1 MIKVMTSGT
10 FDILHYGHIRLLR
23 RAKELGD
30 YLVVVCSNDECVNSK
45 GKKCYYSFDVRKEML
60 NSIKFVDEVI
70 EENCLFD
77 DALTN
82 LCNIAIEK
90 SIDIFVLGT
99 DYQDSLSAMRDY
111 DRLSKLVKIV
121 FLERTESIS
130 TSKIKQ
136 DLEKE

>member
-1 MIKVMTSGT
+1 
-10 FDILHYGHIRLLR
+10 
-23 RAKELGD
+23 
-30 YLVVVCSNDECVNSK
+30 
-45 GKKCYYSFDVRKEML
+45 ML

-90 SIDIFVLGT
+90 SVDIFVLGT
-99 DYQDSLSAMRDY
+99 DYQDSLSSMRDY